1 MIKKCHSTSAK
12 FYIFYV
18 NSRYAIFK
26 MPLIING
33 ILLEDLPPDTRTLFE
48 SYPHLRDVAAALIAQ
63 VPKVI
68 GPVGLLYVHQREYAI
83 TSPHDKHITILGTED
98 TTTCSMVVLRHS
110 GSGVSCVAHFDGS
123 GLEQGVVNIV
133 RHVQDLSLNVPEGR
147 LELHMIGGFLDPR
160 HYSEELAI
168 QLLYAFHKQ
177 PLNIHLVTACICEL
191 NNTLRGNVN
200 WPVIYGIGLNIKNGE
215 IFPATFP
222 DKGPDFP
229 LRCAR
234 YFTGCYEMLDIYDC
248 HLGMLRIGPYNYE
261 PLRGVDLWLSQ
272 NDEFILQHLSTSPD
286 VEPQAFVPQVRATL
300 KYIQQNPFPGITVF
314 PDNRPHF
321 YQKDE
326 SGNWIRVCY

>member
-1 MIKKCHSTSAK
+1 
-12 FYIFYV
+12 
-18 NSRYAIFK
+18 

-33 ILLEDLPPDTRTLFE
+33 ILLDELPPDTRTLFE
-48 SYPHLRDVAAALIAQ
+48 TYPHLKDVAAALIAQ

-68 GPVGLLYVHQREYAI
+68 GPVGLLYVHQREYAV
-83 TSPHDKHITILGTED
+83 TSPHDKHITVVGSED
-98 TTTCSMVVLRHS
+98 ATTCSIVILRHS
-110 GSGVSCVAHFDGS
+110 GSGISCLAHFDGS
-123 GLEQGVVNIV
+123 GLEQGVINMV
-133 RHVQDLSLNVPEGR
+133 RHVQDLSINVPEGR
-147 LELHMIGGFLDPR
+147 LELHMVGGFIDPR

-177 PLNIHLVTACICEL
+177 PLSIHLVTACICEL
-191 NNTLRGNVN
+191 NNSLRGNIN
-200 WPVIYGIGLNIKNGE
+200 WPVIYGIGLNTKSGE

-272 NDEFILQHLSTSPD
+272 TDDFILQHLSTSPE
-286 VEPQAFVPQVRATL
+286 VEPPSFVMQIRTTL

-321 YQKDE
+321 YQKDD
-326 SGNWIRVCY
+326 SGQWIRVCY

>member
-1 MIKKCHSTSAK
+1 
-12 FYIFYV
+12 
-18 NSRYAIFK
+18 

-33 ILLEDLPPDTRTLFE
+33 ILIEELPPDTRTLFE
-48 SYPHLRDVAAALIAQ
+48 TYPHLKDVAAALIAQ

-68 GPVGLLYVHQREYAI
+68 GPVGLLYVHQREYAV
-83 TSPHDKHITILGTED
+83 TTPHDKHITVVGTED

-110 GSGVSCVAHFDGS
+110 
-123 GLEQGVVNIV
+123 
-133 RHVQDLSLNVPEGR
+133 
-147 LELHMIGGFLDPR
+147 ELHMIGGFLDPR

-177 PLNIHLVTACICEL
+177 PLSIHLVTACICEL
-191 NNTLRGNVN
+191 NNSLRGNIN
-200 WPVIYGIGLNIKNGE
+200 WPVIYGIGLNIKSGE

-272 NDEFILQHLSTSPD
+272 SDDFILQHLSTSPE
-286 VEPQAFVPQVRATL
+286 VEPPSFVVQVRATL

-326 SGNWIRVCY
+326 TDGEYTSIFHSPFRFYGFKHHVCHFFV